1 MIAFVNMNTGMIS
14 SIRIVD
20 PAFFSI
26 AKIRFFGE
34 NVNKSKLFS
43 IIGGIPYT
51 AHGAQITPYL
61 IFDYCFFVC
70 FYACFRLG

>member
-51 AHGAQITPYL
+51 AHGAQIPPPL
-61 IFDYCFFVC
+61 FCLFFV
-70 FYACFRLG
+70 FMLILG